1 MPQKNK
7 IPVLIVTGFLGSGKT
22 TFINNL
28 LAQNQ
33 TVKVGL
39 IENEF
44 GEAAI
49 DPRLI
54 LNYKPESIVELTNG
68 CICCS
73 IFNEFS
79 LALQELVKKHDH
91 LEMLV
96 IETTGIADPG
106 PVISPFYQDADL
118 IRLFDL
124 AGTVCLVDAVNFG
137 QYDHEALPQKQ
148 IILSDL
154 IILNKIGEASPAQ
167 VIAARKKIIS
177 LNQTA
182 RLEEANFARIDLM
195 QSYMLQALIQEDFIR
210 KLRKPFYS
218 EPESGEY
225 HSFTIRFAGKLNQE
239 QFTEWFRYFASLHN
253 KEIFRIK
260 GVIQFEDNPIT
271 TIVQSVGGM
280 IRMTEGSVINPFEN
294 QENILVF
301 IGKEV
306 SKFEIEKEI
315 GLFLTQNNQP

>member
-28 LAQNQ
+28 LTQNQ

-195 QSYMLQALIQEDFIR
+195 QFYMLQALIQEDFIR

-260 GVIQFEDNPIT
+260 GVIQFKDNPIT

-280 IRMTEGSVINPFEN
+280 IHMTEGSVINPFEN